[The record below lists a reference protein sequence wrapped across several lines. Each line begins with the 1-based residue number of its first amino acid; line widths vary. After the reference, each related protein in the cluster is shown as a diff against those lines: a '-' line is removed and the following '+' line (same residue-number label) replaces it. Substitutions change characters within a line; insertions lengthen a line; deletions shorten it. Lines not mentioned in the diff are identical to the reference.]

1 MLTVSV
7 WRILIIFWIYS
18 GIVRNILPSFHIFF
32 YALPFLLSF
41 FYILLSRP
49 KNGSAEWLRVFFIFY
64 SVVILGYQ
72 TFHYLYSNLTLKEL
86 VSGLVL
92 YLLAPTIVYVGV
104 NSKTEDLYSSF
115 TKYVLVAVPINLFFV
130 FLQVIIRFDFFVTS
144 RINERDSMTTDNY
157 VLRAIGTFTHS
168 TGYATFVS
176 VATAVILYINQN
188 LSLLSKFIWNTQLAF
203 LYLLSGSR
211 SVWIN
216 LAVILVFDFFLKRK
230 KAWLNLISFDR
241 SSRKVIIATLFVAFS
256 LIYFQFRF
264 VIDAFFVRLSTAS
277 SQENS
282 LDRILGQLFGW
293 IGKLTL
299 SIVGSG
305 LGVNSNTNLEFV
317 YQNPHWIENDLEK
330 IVVES
335 GTLLGLLIVVFRLLL
350 PLILARKLFS
360 HPIRESRFYL
370 LQLGAIFSNLTQ
382 GSLTGQGSVAMQ
394 VWLILGLI
402 FSQLTTSRKA

>member
-1 MLTVSV
+1 MLTVMV
-7 WRILIIFWIYS
+7 WRTLIILWIYS
-18 GIVRNILPSFHIFF
+18 GIIRNVLPSFHIFI
-32 YALPFLLSF
+32 YTLPFLLSF
-41 FYILLSRP
+41 FYMLLSRP
-49 KNGSAEWLRVFFIFY
+49 NNVSAVSVRVFFLFY
-64 SVVILGYQ
+64 STAILGFQ
-72 TFHYLYSNLTLKEL
+72 TFHYFYSNLTLKEL
-86 VSGLVL
+86 MSGLVL

-104 NSKTEDLYSSF
+104 NSNTEDLSSSF
-115 TKYVLVAVPINLFFV
+115 IKYVLVAVPVNLFFV

-157 VLRAIGTFTHS
+157 VLRAIGTYTHT
-168 TGYATFVS
+168 TGYTTLVS
-176 VATAVILYINQN
+176 VATAVILYINHN

-216 LAVILVFDFFLKRK
+216 LAVILVFDFLLKRK

-241 SSRKVIIATLFVAFS
+241 SSRKVIIATFFVAFS
-256 LIYFQFRF
+256 LIYFQFKF
-264 VIDAFFVRLSTAS
+264 VIDAFFIRLSTAS

-299 SIVGSG
+299 SLAGSG
-305 LGVNSNTNLEFV
+305 LGVNSNTNVEYV
-317 YQNPHWIENDLEK
+317 YQNPNWIENDLEK

-335 GTLLGLLIVVFRLLL
+335 GILLGLLIVVFRLLL
-350 PLILARKLFS
+350 PLVLARKLFDLPF
-360 HPIRESRFYL
+360 HETRLYL
-370 LQLGAIFSNLTQ
+370 LQLGAIFSNLAQ

-394 VWLILGLI
+394 VWLVLALI
-402 FSQLTTSRKA
+402 FSYLISDIKE